1 MIVPASHES
10 IPVDE
15 IPVFIATFLHP
26 GVSGDPVW
34 PLEGPADYPKYKEIG
49 TNIGPDGE
57 KVTLLR
63 DLRTEVL
70 VRRYACIAEYRTI
83 VSHAIASGELRAV
96 DPLTCLPI
104 NPSKGNAIRYD
115 LPEFDRSPIV
125 SREEFLRW
133 LRAIGLLSPNGAEH
147 TGQPTSVGI
156 TAPLWGLVTAAPEL
170 LLKQPEIAHK
180 DAEIER
186 EDEARPAS
194 EAPVHAAALPG
205 AQTQTAKKHKLR
217 TNSLDAPIVEAIAVA
232 KTLKTAT
239 VFVQLRELAINEEK
253 PFTGKVDGGALFYTN
268 DNGVEAKLTKEA
280 LRKRLKNHVL
290 PDFNGG

>member
-1 MIVPASHES
+1 MILPASHES

-26 GVSGDPVW
+26 GESGDPVW

-49 TNIGPDGE
+49 TDIGPGGE
-57 KVTLLR
+57 RVTILR
-63 DLRTEVL
+63 DLRTEML

-83 VSHAIASGELRAV
+83 VSHAIASGELRAI

-104 NPSKGNAIRYD
+104 NLSKGNAIRYD
-115 LPEFDRSPIV
+115 LPEFDRNPMV

-133 LRAIGLLSPNGAEH
+133 VQAIGLLSPLSPNGAEH

-156 TAPLWGLVTAAPEL
+156 TAPLWGLVTAAPEA

-186 EDEARPAS
+186 EHEAKPAS
-194 EAPVHAAALPG
+194 
-205 AQTQTAKKHKLR
+205 
-217 TNSLDAPIVEAIAVA
+217 DAPSGAPPVSPAAVIQKPIQRTPAQDTAIMAEILHLQLDHLAMPIPEAGKSGARAAVRKSMIKRDA
-232 KTLKTAT
+232 KGYAGTFSSLKVYETAW
-239 VFVQLRELAINEEK
+239 QRLRDSKKICDK
-253 PFTGKVDGGALFYTN
+253 
-268 DNGVEAKLTKEA
+268 
-280 LRKRLKNHVL
+280 
-290 PDFNGG
+290 